1 MLKRT
6 KNILCWVVS
15 VLFCD
20 LRKAMSPSGTLLC
33 PNAQCMVFSSLLF
46 LCRLQGPC
54 DHFQQWNCAFGRFPG
69 MLHPR
74 NLRDSSTIICD
85 YGWHTCEVMRGETA
99 CTAPLITG
107 LQSGPLF
114 VPHSMSHSCV
124 ASASLCTSL
133 DAIHKRRVKQT
144 RQPTIVNKTSASG
157 HTNIFR

>member
-20 LRKAMSPSGTLLC
+20 LRKVISPTFWHSALLC
-33 PNAQCMVFSSLLF
+33 APIPSAWYLWS
-46 LCRLQGPC
+46 
-54 DHFQQWNCAFGRFPG
+54 CAFGRFPS
-69 MLHPR
+69 MLHSHATLGTR
-74 NLRDSSTIICD
+74 AQCICD
-85 YGWHTCEVMRGETA
+85 NDGWHTCEVMRGETA

-114 VPHSMSHSCV
+114 VPHSMPHSCV
-124 ASASLCTSL
+124 ASASLCTPL
-133 DAIHKRRVKQT
+133 YAINKRRVKQT